1 MSTPG
6 NTNRAMAGGSG
17 RAAGLTNVQKA
28 AVVLLQLG
36 QDRAAK
42 VMSLMSETEVEDV
55 TAEIVRMENI
65 QPTIAKEV
73 VRDFHRKIH
82 GNELNVGHGGM
93 EYARRLLEV
102 SLGPEK
108 AAEVVER
115 LSQILAG
122 QPFDFLQQADGR
134 QVHSLIS
141 SEHPQLVAL
150 VLAHLRA
157 DRASAIM
164 TSLPASQRAEVAHR
178 IATMQQAAP
187 EVIDIVAGNLQRKA
201 TALITMGEYAAVGGI
216 QPLVDILNRSDPTT
230 EKQVLEQLSER
241 DADLAEQVRGLMFTF
256 EDILLLEDRAVQLVA
271 REIEVSVLAVALKGA
286 SPAVRDK
293 IMANLSERV
302 RETLSEEMEVV
313 GAVRMS
319 QVQEARGS
327 VVTVIRRFEESGQI
341 VIRRE
346 GEDDYVQ

>member
-1 MSTPG
+1 
-6 NTNRAMAGGSG
+6 MAAGTRTS
-17 RAAGLTNVQKA
+17 GLTNIQKA

-42 VMSLMSETEVEDV
+42 VMALLTETEVEDIS
-55 TAEIVRMENI
+55 AEIVRMENI

-73 VRDFHRKIH
+73 VRDFHQKIR
-82 GNELNVGHGGM
+82 GTQLNVGHGGM
-93 EYARRLLEV
+93 EYARRLLEA
-102 SLGPEK
+102 SLGADR

-115 LSQILAG
+115 LSLILAG

-141 SEHPQLVAL
+141 GEHPQLVAL

-164 TSLPASQRAEVAHR
+164 TSLPVSQRADVAHR
-178 IATMQQAAP
+178 IATMQQSAP
-187 EVIDIVAGNLQRKA
+187 EVIDIVASNLQRKA
-201 TALITMGEYAAVGGI
+201 TALITTGDYTAVGGV

-230 EKQVLEQLSER
+230 EKQVLEQLRER
-241 DADLAEQVRGLMFTF
+241 DEELAEQVRGLMFTF
-256 EDILLLEDRAVQLVA
+256 EDILLLEDRAVQLVV
-271 REIEVSVLAVALKGA
+271 REIEVATLAVALKGA
-286 SPAVRDK
+286 SAAVRDK
-293 IMANLSERV
+293 IMSNISERM
-302 RETLSEEMEVV
+302 RETLREEIEVV

-319 QVQEARGS
+319 QVQEARGA
-327 VVTVIRRFEESGQI
+327 VVVVIRRFEENGQI
-341 VIRRE
+341 VIRRD